1 LIINPKGGSR
11 IVNVGSKEGN
21 QMEVD
26 WDYVKK
32 KTLWQYEKLIAK
44 ILDVLA
50 YNFVQEY
57 YAHDMTEAGIYAEK
71 IRQGYLQ
78 NEKEAEF
85 IGEITKHFKC
95 LSLLGIRNYRD
106 LVERVN
112 TKSSCEKF
120 LKETGFSFEALIQ
133 VLNYLFRWVL
143 PFKIP
148 VKELLDTMSDTN
160 TTYLEILKAQKIR
173 SNLDVLETFRSIKGR
188 KKFGAETRM
197 DQAYLLELTHRADI
211 SRLAY
216 VRGKT
221 IMHLCGGG
229 YNTLNRL
236 SNVEIVKMQADMSAY
251 YELLGKTF
259 VDFKTVI
266 PLDWMIGGAKVL
278 PKIIEDEE

>member
-1 LIINPKGGSR
+1 
-11 IVNVGSKEGN
+11 
-21 QMEVD
+21 MEID
-26 WDYVKK
+26 WDHVKK
-32 KTLWQYEKLIAK
+32 KTLWQYEKLIVK
-44 ILDVLA
+44 ILEVLA

-57 YAHDMTEAGIYAEK
+57 YAHDMIEAGIYAEK

-85 IGEITKHFKC
+85 IGEITKHFQS
-95 LSLLGIRNYRD
+95 LSLLGIRNYQD

-112 TKSSCEKF
+112 TKSSCEQF
-120 LKETGFSFEALIQ
+120 LQETGFSFEALIQ

-173 SNLDVLETFRSIKGR
+173 SNLDVLETFRSKKGR
-188 KKFGAETRM
+188 KIFAAETGM
-197 DQAYLLELTHRADI
+197 DQAYLLELAHRADI

-221 IMHLCGGG
+221 IKHLCGGG
-229 YNTLNRL
+229 YDTLNRL
-236 SNVEIVKMQADMSAY
+236 ADVEIVKMEADMTAY
-251 YELLGKTF
+251 YESLGKTF
-259 VDFKTVI
+259 TDFKAVI